1 MLSKSILSINGH
13 PPYPNGLPLWG
24 SGGFM
29 KEKFDIIQS
38 TCIPIQIDN
47 CNTDLIIPARYLAS
61 TTRDPKFFGDAFMHD
76 LRFDAEGNPVAD
88 FVMNQPEYAEA
99 PRKGVHEIIVGGQNW
114 GSGSSREHAAW
125 AIAGYGVRVVIS
137 SSFADIHRNNLL
149 NCFVLPVIVSKEFQ
163 QELFDSIAA
172 NPQTEVKVDV
182 PNQTVTNLATGNSEH
197 FDINSYKKYCLMNAY
212 DDIDFLLSNKE
223 KIEAYEE
230 KEEVVAED
238 LTPAEEAVRVEEADF
253 QTPPP
258 APAYVEATNEAPA
271 AEPAEEVAPIEV
283 TAHKESE
290 PFVPKKLLPINRGLA
305 SFFFLSL
312 ITLGIYGLVVL
323 AKISSEINTVATRYD
338 GRKTTNYLWIYFL
351 WGWLTC
357 GIAGLVWFHCIS
369 NRIGNELQRRQIP
382 YSFGASD
389 YWLWCVLGSFVG
401 FLPLVYTHKLL
412 SAMNMLNAD
421 YNQKG

>member
-1 MLSKSILSINGH
+1 MA
-13 PPYPNGLPLWG
+13 
-24 SGGFM
+24 

-137 SSFADIHRNNLL
+137 NSFADIHRNNLL

-212 DDIDFLLSNKE
+212 DDIDFLLSNKD
-223 KIEAYEE
+223 KIEAYEGQG
-230 KEEVVAED
+230 VASAED
-238 LTPAEEAVRVEEADF
+238 AAVVEETDF
-253 QTPPP
+253 QEP
-258 APAYVEATNEAPA
+258 AAPTYVEATNEAPVE
-271 AEPAEEVAPIEV
+271 EPAEEVAPIEV
-283 TAHKESE
+283 TAHHESE

-305 SFFFLSL
+305 KFFLLSMV
-312 ITLGIYGLVVL
+312 TLGIYGIVVL
-323 AKISSEINTVATRYD
+323 TQISSEINTVATRYD
-338 GRKTTNYLWIYFL
+338 GRKTTNYLWFFFL
-351 WGWLTC
+351 WGWLTG
-357 GIAGLVWFHCIS
+357 GIAFLVWFHNLS

-382 YSFGASD
+382 YSFSASD

-412 SAMNMLNAD
+412 TAMNMLNAD

>member
-1 MLSKSILSINGH
+1 
-13 PPYPNGLPLWG
+13 
-24 SGGFM
+24 M

-61 TTRDPKFFGDAFMHD
+61 TTRDPQFFGDAFMHD
-76 LRFDAEGNPVAD
+76 LRFDAEGKPVED
-88 FVMNQPEYAEA
+88 FVMNKPEYAEA

-223 KIEAYEE
+223 KIEAFEQGGEE
-230 KEEVVAED
+230 AEMKAEVACVEAVEPVAEASLPEASSAVEKKKEE
-238 LTPAEEAVRVEEADF
+238 TEE
-253 QTPPP
+253 
-258 APAYVEATNEAPA
+258 
-271 AEPAEEVAPIEV
+271 EPV
-283 TAHKESE
+283 
-290 PFVPKKLLPINRGLA
+290 KLFGKLPIHRSLSKMILFGL
-305 SFFFLSL
+305 L
-312 ITLGIYGLVVL
+312 TLGIYNIVIVT
-323 AKISSEINTVATRYD
+323 KISREINIVASPHD
-338 GRKTTNYLWIYFL
+338 GRKTMNALWIIFLLCPLTGGLAAIFWINYL
-351 WGWLTC
+351 C
-357 GIAGLVWFHCIS
+357 E
-369 NRIGNELQRRQIP
+369 RIGKELKRREIP
-382 YSFGASD
+382 YSFSEAD
-389 YWLWCVLGSFVG
+389 FWLWNVLGALICVGPFV
-401 FLPLVYTHKLL
+401 FVHKWMH
-412 SAMNMLNAD
+412 AMNHLNAD